1 MSFVMALKIQ
11 YCYSIPKLNK
21 EIQPNSN
28 ENVSKPF
35 GGRNWQTKTTL
46 KKKLKFEVLISYTYS
61 FYNRSCFNLFT
72 LTYLTFMFT

>member
-1 MSFVMALKIQ
+1 MALKIQ

-28 ENVSKPF
+28 KNVSKPF

-46 KKKLKFEVLISYTYS
+46 KKKLKFED
-61 FYNRSCFNLFT
+61 
-72 LTYLTFMFT
+72 